1 MSAAAGSSTA
11 KPRVNISRNR
21 LISPNRFFFFSA
33 IGNLVPASSERQH
46 IPVAT
51 PDVSTAGKKMLKIL
65 KWRQKAR
72 RERGRAEGGKRKGVS
87 TFCPYFLS
95 PLPHFAL
102 ASAFP

>member
-51 PDVSTAGKKMLKIL
+51 PDVSTAGKKNVRIVDEGAKR
-65 KWRQKAR
+65 KEGRGEGQPAQKG
-72 RERGRAEGGKRKGVS
+72 RGRNFRPS
-87 TFCPYFLS
+87 LPFPYPLS
-95 PLPHFAL
+95 PRGGPR
-102 ASAFP
+102 P